1 MIDYNKTVLEN
12 GITLVTVKK
21 PGKLFSLNLAVKVG
35 SLSESL
41 EEKGIC
47 HVIEHMLFKGTEF
60 DDNASLNSRIEYLG
74 GDFNAYTDYISTVFS
89 ISALSEELENSLSL
103 LRDMLLFPSFDAG
116 ELEKEKGVIL
126 SELRASNDD
135 AEETTHKNLY
145 FNAYEQSPLKYDVIG
160 NEETITSF
168 TRDRL
173 AAFHKKHYL
182 PENAVLVLIS
192 DKDHDEI
199 RSLVQTRFSSWKRG
213 AVDSPDLKFEKNIPG
228 RHTAYKDMEQS
239 TLGILYSFSIS
250 EEEKLPLRVLN
261 YKLGVSGNSILFREL
276 RENRGLAYD
285 VYSDLDL
292 TDRMQNLLIYTQVP
306 DESIDDAEQLILK
319 ILEEIKCGAYFHAE
333 DLLIMK
339 KVLKTSIYGTLDNI
353 HDLSSFILDELLNM
367 EEPMAFEKDLDKL
380 ENVTLDDIM
389 KVSRKV
395 FDGPTIYRLRGED
408 DEDHHAD
415 Q

>member
-1 MIDYNKTVLEN
+1 MIDYKKTILEN

-35 SLSESL
+35 SLQESL
-41 EEKGIC
+41 EEKGIS
-47 HVIEHMLFKGTEF
+47 HFIEHMLFKGTEF
-60 DDNASLNSRIEYLG
+60 DDNASLNSRIEHLG

-89 ISALSEELENSLSL
+89 ISALSEELENSLAL
-103 LRDMLLFPSFDAG
+103 LRDMLLYPSFDEQ
-116 ELEKEKGVIL
+116 ELEKEKGVII

-145 FNAYEQSPLKYDVIG
+145 YSAYEKSPLKYDVIG
-160 NEETITSF
+160 SEENITSF

-173 AAFHKKHYL
+173 EAFHKAHYL
-182 PENAVLVLIS
+182 PENTVVVLIS
-192 DKDHDEI
+192 DRAHDEI
-199 RSLVQTRFSSWKRG
+199 RSLVETCFLSWKNG
-213 AVDSPDLKFEKNIPG
+213 KAKPLSLKFEKNIPG

-250 EEEKLPLRVLN
+250 EVEKLPLRVLN

-285 VYSDLDL
+285 VYSDLEL
-292 TDRMQNLLIYTQVP
+292 TEKMQNLLIYTQVP
-306 DESIDDAEQLILK
+306 DESIDDAEELILN
-319 ILEEIKCGAYFHAE
+319 ILEEIKEGAYFHQE

-339 KVLKTSIYGTLDNI
+339 KVLRTSIYGTLDNI
-353 HDLSSFILDELLNM
+353 HDLSSFILDELLNE
-367 EEPMAFEKDLDKL
+367 EEPMAFQNDLDKL
-380 ENVTLDDIM
+380 ENVTLEDIIA
-389 KVSRKV
+389 VSRKV
-395 FDGPTIYRLRGED
+395 FDGPTIYRLRGEN
-408 DEDHHAD
+408 DEDHHDD